1 MKKYSDIVSGA
12 VLFVLAAVYY
22 AMATQIKQYNSGL
35 PGIITSDFIPKV
47 YGIAVMV
54 LSAIL
59 IFRGIRDLKKAR
71 AQEAGETEEASR
83 FPVDPA
89 IILVFLLLVIYVALL
104 DTVGFTIMSTLFVLG
119 LSYILLPKEKR
130 TPKTCVAVFVV
141 ALVFSVA
148 ITLIFV
154 KGFSLTLP
162 MGVLG

>member
-1 MKKYSDIVSGA
+1 MKKYSDIISGA

-71 AQEAGETEEASR
+71 AQEAGEPEEASR

-89 IILVFLLLVIYVALL
+89 IVLVFLLLV
-104 DTVGFTIMSTLFVLG
+104 TVGFTIMSTLFVLG

>member
-1 MKKYSDIVSGA
+1 MKKYSDIISGA

-35 PGIITSDFIPKV
+35 PGIVTSDFIPKV

-71 AQEAGETEEASR
+71 APEKASR
-83 FPVDPA
+83 FPIDPA
-89 IILVFLLLVIYVALL
+89 IVLVFLLLVIYVALL

-162 MGVLG
+162 MGILG

>member
-1 MKKYSDIVSGA
+1 MKKYSDIISGA

-119 LSYILLPKEKR
+119 LSYIPLPKEKR

>member
-1 MKKYSDIVSGA
+1 MKKYSDIISGA

-71 AQEAGETEEASR
+71 AQEAGETSR